1 VSRDVSDPPQ
11 SAAIFFLPDG
21 YDLTKPWLMGRQVA
35 GHGFLRAAVAAR
47 GEAPVVGYG
56 PPHSSAEVFKAAVA
70 AIDPAAPTDWFP
82 LTNAARRNAAQVC
95 YRPDAAL
102 TGEARFR
109 LRHGPGRY
117 CLTGVTHTMS
127 SPGAMAEIAGMLREP
142 LMPWDAVI
150 CTSQAALE
158 TIRRVHEAS
167 ADYLRW
173 RHGPQTRIGAPQTPV
188 IPLGVHPGDFAFDEA
203 ERRQARAAL
212 GLAKDE
218 VAALFVGRLAFAAKA
233 HPQAMYEGLQA
244 AAERTGARV
253 VLIEC
258 GWSPNAVIAE
268 AYAKGAADFAPA
280 VRRLAVDAREQP
292 EAYRRCW
299 AACDLFVS
307 LSDNIQETFG
317 LTPVEAMAAGL
328 PVVVSDWNGYRDT
341 VRDGVDGFRIG
352 TWSPAAGFGDP
363 LAEGAEAGSLNYDLY
378 NWGAVSTTSLDAVA
392 LVERLSALIADPDL
406 RRRMGEAGRA
416 RARETFDWAL
426 IYRQYQALWGELNAR
441 RLAAAADPDELAW
454 LAAAP
459 RVAPDRLDPFH
470 AFEHYPTQAIS
481 AGTVARLTQAASLER
496 YHSLAGH
503 VLWTGARA
511 PERFV
516 APLWALLARGP
527 ATVEEGAG
535 AMGSDLVTAVFVVG
549 TLAKMGLLTL
559 EAPA

>member
-1 VSRDVSDPPQ
+1 MSDSQ
-11 SAAIFFLPDG
+11 SAAIFYLPDG
-21 YDLTKPWLMGRQVA
+21 YDITQPWLMGRQVA
-35 GHGFLRAAVAAR
+35 GHGFLRAAIAGR

-56 PPHSSAEVFKAAVA
+56 PPFSSAEDFKAAVS
-70 AIDPAAPTDWFP
+70 AIDPAAPADWFP
-82 LTNAARRNAAQVC
+82 LTDGARRNAAAVC

-102 TGEARFR
+102 SGEARFR

-117 CLTGVTHTMS
+117 CLTGVTHTLASAGTMT
-127 SPGAMAEIAGMLREP
+127 EIAGMLREP

-150 CTSQAALE
+150 CTSQGAAE
-158 TIRRVHEAS
+158 IIRRVHEAS

-173 RHGPQTRIGAPQTPV
+173 RLGPETRIGGPQLPV
-188 IPLGVHPGDFAFDEA
+188 IPLGVHASDFAFDEA
-203 ERRQARAAL
+203 ERQAARAAL
-212 GLAKDE
+212 GLAADE

-244 AAERTGARV
+244 AAGRTGARV
-253 VLIEC
+253 VMIEC
-258 GWSPNAVIAE
+258 GWSPNAVIGE

-280 VRRLAVDAREQP
+280 VRRLTVDAREQP
-292 EAYRRCW
+292 EALRRCW
-299 AACDLFVS
+299 AASDLFVS

-352 TWSPAAGFGDP
+352 TWAPGAGFGGP
-363 LAEGAEAGSLNYDLY
+363 LAEGAEAGTLSHDLY
-378 NWGAVSTTSLDAVA
+378 NWGAASATSVDPAQ

-416 RARETFDWAL
+416 RARETFDWTHV
-426 IYRQYQALWGELNAR
+426 YRQYQALWGELNAR
-441 RLAAAADPDELAW
+441 RLAAAANPDEMAW

-459 RVAPDRLDPFH
+459 GVAPDRLDPFQ
-470 AFEHYPTQAIS
+470 AFGHYPTQAIT
-481 AGTVARLTQAASLER
+481 ADTVARLSPGASLDR
-496 YHSLAGH
+496 YQVLAGH

-516 APLWALLARGP
+516 APLWARLERGP
-527 ATVEEGAG
+527 ASVAEGAA
-535 AMGSDLVTAVFVVG
+535 AMGSDLVTAVFVVA
-549 TLAKMGLLTL
+549 TLAKMGLVTL
-559 EAPA
+559 DLPGA

>member
-1 VSRDVSDPPQ
+1 VSDPPH

-56 PPHSSAEVFKAAVA
+56 PPNSSAEVFKAAVS
-70 AIDPAAPTDWFP
+70 AIDPSAAADWFP
-82 LTNAARRNAAQVC
+82 LTDAARRNAAAVC

-102 TGEARFR
+102 SAEARFR

-117 CLTGVTHTMS
+117 CLTGVTHTTASAGTMT
-127 SPGAMAEIAGMLREP
+127 EIAGMLREP

-150 CTSQAALE
+150 CTSQAVAE

-173 RHGPQTRIGAPQTPV
+173 RHGPEARIGGPQLPV
-188 IPLGVHPGDFAFDEA
+188 IPLGVHTGDFAFDAA
-203 ERRQARAAL
+203 ERQDARAAL
-212 GLAKDE
+212 GLAADE

-244 AAERTGARV
+244 AAGRTGARV

-280 VRRLAVDAREQP
+280 VRRLAIDGREP
-292 EAYRRCW
+292 AALRRCW
-299 AACDLFVS
+299 AASDLFVS

-341 VRDGVDGFRIG
+341 VRDGVDGFRIR
-352 TWSPAAGFGDP
+352 TWAPAAGFGDP
-363 LAEGAEAGSLNYDLY
+363 LAEGAEAGGLNYDLY
-378 NWGAVSTTSLDAVA
+378 NWGAASTTSLDALE
-392 LVERLSALIADPDL
+392 LVERLSVLIADPDL

-416 RARETFDWAL
+416 RARETFDWAQV
-426 IYRQYQALWGELNAR
+426 YRQYQALWGELNAR
-441 RLAAAADPDELAW
+441 RLSVATDPDELAW

-459 RVAPDRLDPFH
+459 RAAPDRLDPFH
-470 AFEHYPTQAIS
+470 TFGHYPTAAIS
-481 AGTVARLTQAASLER
+481 AGTVARLAQGASLER
-496 YHSLAGH
+496 YRSLAGH

-516 APLWALLARGP
+516 TLLWARLERGP
-527 ATVEEGAG
+527 ATVAQGAG
-535 AMGSDLVTAVFVVG
+535 AMGSDLVTAVFIVG
-549 TLAKMGLLTL
+549 ALAKMGLLTL
-559 EAPA
+559 EAPGA